1 MNHIFPW
8 VSTGSPA
15 AVVVGLVLLLF
26 GRRLFWLFVGV
37 IGFMAGWYF
46 VMGSWNHAPSGTQLL
61 LAVGAGILGI
71 ILALVAQKIAVALAG
86 FAVGWSAV
94 AWLLGWQA
102 MMLKPGQILVL
113 AVAGVVAAV
122 LAVVVFDFAL
132 IFYSSLA
139 GASLIVEYV
148 RLHHPFT
155 GDVRMVALVVLV
167 VIGIAVQMRWLER
180 GGRRMT

>member
-8 VSTGSPA
+8 VSAGSPA
-15 AVVVGLVLLLF
+15 AIVVGLVLLLL

-37 IGFMAGWYF
+37 VGFMAGWYF
-46 VMGSWNHAPSGTQLL
+46 VMGSWNHAPGGTQLL
-61 LAVGAGILGI
+61 LALGAGVLGI

-86 FAVGWSAV
+86 FAVGWSAA

-102 MMLKPGQILVL
+102 MMLRPGQL
-113 AVAGVVAAV
+113 AVLVAAGVIAAV

-132 IFYSSLA
+132 IFYSALA
-139 GASLIVEYV
+139 GASLIVEHV
-148 RLHHPFT
+148 RAHHPFS

-167 VIGIAVQMRWLER
+167 VIGIAVQMRLLER
-180 GGRRMT
+180 GRAREA